1 MKKLVLETTAPFQ
14 GLPELVAYDEGLFAK
29 EGLEIEWADR
39 EAGVEKKV
47 EVNVTSP
54 KGVDPFSSH
63 GKLLEQGKA
72 DMYNAC
78 EWGNYCRV
86 QDTDQ
91 NSRQLGRRAIIAY
104 AALVVRPDSPVYTPQ
119 QMANRLIGLPFY
131 FGTHYI
137 ALHML
142 EGFVPRE
149 MIKVCRAP
157 NGSRYRLDALMNGE
171 IEATTLTEPHI
182 TLAEKKGC
190 RTICSAFFHGTEVAS
205 NRVDAETYAAF
216 NRAVREAVRRIN
228 ANKKAYMHYFIDY
241 YAKSDPE
248 VAALKVEDLRESRL
262 VVCDPAPIPLDEMTR
277 TFDWLKS
284 WGMLEATASP
294 LDLVNSDVQSFAHV
308 AAGEARR
315 GQDVANWLH
324 GRAPDGIDL
333 LAARERAVERAINDE
348 PSR

>member
-47 EVNVTSP
+47 ETHVTSP
-54 KGVDPFSSH
+54 KGVNPFASH

-91 NSRQLGRRAIIAY
+91 GSRQLGRRAIVAY
-104 AALVVRPDSPVYTPQ
+104 SALMVGPNSPVYTPQ
-119 QMANRLIGLPFY
+119 QLANKTIGVPFY

-137 ALHML
+137 ALHLL

-149 MIKVCRAP
+149 MIKLCRAP
-157 NGSRYRLDALMNGE
+157 NGSRYRLDALMKGE
-171 IEATTLTEPHI
+171 IDATTLTEPHI

-190 RTICSAFFHGTEVAS
+190 RIICSAFFHGTEVAS
-205 NRVDAETYAAF
+205 ERVDAETYSAF
-216 NRAVREAVRRIN
+216 NRAVREAVRRVN
-228 ANKKAYMHYFIDY
+228 ANKRAYMHYFLDY
-241 YAKSDPE
+241 YKNKDPE
-248 VAALKVEDLRESRL
+248 IAKLTIDDLRESRIFL
-262 VVCDPAPIPLDEMTR
+262 VDPAPIPADELQR
-277 TFDWLKS
+277 TYEWMKS
-284 WGMLEATASP
+284 WGF
-294 LDLVNSDVQSFAHV
+294 LDDVDDAQQLVNVEVQLFGHGDAAQHRV
-308 AAGEARR
+308 AA
-315 GQDVANWLH
+315 V
-324 GRAPDGIDL
+324 
-333 LAARERAVERAINDE
+333 
-348 PSR
+348 